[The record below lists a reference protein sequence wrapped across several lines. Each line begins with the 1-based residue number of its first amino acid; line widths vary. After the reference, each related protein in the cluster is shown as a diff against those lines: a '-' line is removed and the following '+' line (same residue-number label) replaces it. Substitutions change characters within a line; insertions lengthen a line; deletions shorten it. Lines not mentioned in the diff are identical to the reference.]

1 MDNNFEICRCDLN
14 PNLNMVPKQAWSPA
28 FRLFAHSRVTSTS
41 QLPCICIFIYICICI
56 WSPVWRLFAAGR
68 VTAETTC
75 PLDTLSSLV
84 RANMLSPRR
93 FEITDFIKL
102 SRSNSGQSSDN
113 WTVIQWKKSS
123 VRIEVGRSW
132 YMLPGIALNCLIG
145 KCPAQPVIYSFTSC
159 CTPPHTTQK
168 LLLGLGM

>member
-1 MDNNFEICRCDLN
+1 MDNNFEICWCDLN

-56 WSPVWRLFAAGR
+56 WSPVYRRLFAAGR

-123 VRIEVGRSW
+123 VRIEVGLVQVGTCCQE
-132 YMLPGIALNCLIG
+132 LP
-145 KCPAQPVIYSFTSC
+145 
-159 CTPPHTTQK
+159 
-168 LLLGLGM
+168 